1 MRWNAVSVYDHESI
15 ETKWQNAWE
24 ESGIYDAQEDPL
36 KEKFYCLEMFPYP
49 SGRLHMGH
57 VRNYSIGDVV
67 SRFMRMNGW
76 NVLHPMGWDAFGL
89 PAENAAIQNRIPPKE
104 WTWENIDYMRAQL
117 KRLGFSYDWR
127 REVATCHPDYYRWTQ
142 WIFLRC
148 FEKGLV
154 YKKRSWVNWCP
165 NCQTVLANE
174 QVVQG
179 VCERCDSTVTKKA
192 LEQWF
197 FRITDYAD
205 RLLDNLDELPGW
217 PDRVKTMQRNWIGRS
232 EGAEIHFP
240 IKGSE
245 KSLSVFTTRPD
256 TIFGVT
262 YMVMAPEHEWV
273 DELIVG
279 APNEAEIRAFIER
292 VTSQD
297 EITRTAAD
305 RDKEG
310 VFTGAYCINPMN
322 GEEIPIY
329 LGDYVLAG
337 YGTGAIMAVPAHDQ
351 RDLDFARK
359 YDVPVRVVIQS
370 EDGASDSEGMTEAFV
385 AEGHM
390 VNSGAFD
397 GLPSEEAW
405 ERIAQAIE
413 EKGVG
418 QRQVNFRLRDWLISR
433 QRYWGVP
440 IPIVYC
446 DACGAVPVPDEQL
459 PVLLPE
465 DVEFMPSGRSPLV
478 DLEEFVSATCPH
490 CGGEATRE
498 TDTMDTFVDSSW
510 YFLRYCDPHNTSLP
524 FARDKVDYWMGV
536 DQYIGGIEHAIL
548 HLMYARFFT
557 MVLSDLGLSEVEEPF
572 QNLLTQ
578 GMVLKDGAKMSKSKG
593 NVVDPGHIIQTY
605 GADTARLFILF
616 AAPPERD
623 LEWSDAGVEGAYRFL
638 NRVNRLVLELLDRV
652 KEGSPESAHARELTQ
667 EDRNLRRHVHNALK
681 RVTEDVGRRMQFN
694 TAISAVMELVNA
706 IYAYKDQD
714 EAKHHPA
721 VLREALELT
730 VTMLAPFAPHLSE
743 ELWHAMGKETSV
755 HLESWPRYDEDAIA
769 VQEVAIV
776 VQVNGKVR
784 DRLTVPFDAD
794 EESITQ
800 TALELPRVKEFV
812 DGKSVRK
819 VISVPGRLINV
830 VVG

>member
-1 MRWNAVSVYDHESI
+1 MAVYDHETI
-15 ETKWQNAWE
+15 ETKWQKVWD
-24 ESGIYDAQEDPL
+24 ESGIYHSDEDPA
-36 KEKFYCLEMFPYP
+36 KKKFYSLEMFPYP

-67 SRFMRMNGW
+67 SRYLRMNGW

-89 PAENAAIQNRIPPKE
+89 PAENAAIQNRIPPKQ

-142 WIFLRC
+142 WIFTRC
-148 FEKGLV
+148 YEKGLV

-179 VCERCDSTVTKKA
+179 ACERCDTTVTKKA
-192 LEQWF
+192 LAQWF
-197 FRITDYAD
+197 FRITEYAD
-205 RLLDNLDELPGW
+205 RLLDNLEKLPGW
-217 PDRVKTMQRNWIGRS
+217 PERVKTMQRNWIGRS
-232 EGAEIHFP
+232 EGAQIRFP
-240 IKGSE
+240 IKGSQR
-245 KSLSVFTTRPD
+245 SLAVFTTRPD

-262 YMVMAPEHEWV
+262 YMVMAPEHDWV
-273 DELIVG
+273 DELITG
-279 APNEAEIRAFIER
+279 APNEAEIRSFIDR
-292 VTSQD
+292 VASQD
-297 EITRTAAD
+297 EITRTAED

-310 VFTGAYCINPMN
+310 IFTGRYCINPMT

-337 YGTGAIMAVPAHDQ
+337 YGTGAIMAVPAHDE
-351 RDLDFARK
+351 RDFAFARK
-359 YDVPVRVVIQS
+359 YEIPVRVVIVQ
-370 EDGASDSEGMTEAFV
+370 EGGARDGASMTEAYTG
-385 AEGHM
+385 EGRM
-390 VNSGAFD
+390 INSNEFD

-405 ERIAQAIE
+405 GRIAQAIE

-418 QRQVNFRLRDWLISR
+418 QREVNFRLRDWLISR

-446 DACGAVPVPDEQL
+446 DTCGTVPVPADKL
-459 PVLLPE
+459 PVHLPE

-478 DLEEFVSATCPH
+478 DLESFVKTTCPQ
-490 CGGEATRE
+490 CGGAATRE

-510 YFLRYCDPHNTSLP
+510 YFLRYCDPQNTGAP
-524 FARDKVDYWMGV
+524 FAKENADYWMGV

-557 MVLSDLGLSEVEEPF
+557 MVLHDLGLTSVEEPF
-572 QNLLTQ
+572 ENLLTQ

-593 NVVDPGHIIQTY
+593 NVVDPGQIIEKY

-623 LEWSDAGVEGAYRFL
+623 LEWSDAGVEGSYRFL
-638 NRVNRLVLELLDRV
+638 NRVNRLVLELAPQL
-652 KEGSPESAHARELTQ
+652 REAASDSNAFGELS
-667 EDRNLRRHVHNALK
+667 EADRNLRRQVHTSLK

-694 TAISAVMELVNA
+694 TAISAVMELVNG
-706 IYAYKDQD
+706 IYAYKDQGE
-714 EAKHHPA
+714 EAQNPA
-721 VLREALELT
+721 VLKEALELT
-730 VTMLAPFAPHLSE
+730 ITMLAPFAPHLSE
-743 ELWHAMGKETSV
+743 ELWHEMGHQTSV
-755 HLESWPRYDEDAIA
+755 HLESWPTYDEGATVVD
-769 VQEVAIV
+769 EVAIV

-784 DRLTVPFDAD
+784 DRLTVAVDTD
-794 EESITQ
+794 EESLGRL
-800 TALELPRVKEFV
+800 ALELPRVQEFV
-812 DGKSVRK
+812 SGKSVRK
-819 VISVPGRLINV
+819 VITVPGRLVNV